1 MNPSYKITPKGNMV
15 MDLTESMGI
24 MYQEQREAFFH
35 SLKEAVQRME
45 RGDTDFQVAFHLV
58 ETLAIAGL
66 VPSAIAEDRP

>member
-1 MNPSYKITPKGNMV
+1 MEPSYTITPKGNMV
-15 MDLTESMGI
+15 MNLTESMEI

-58 ETLAIAGL
+58 EALSIAGL
-66 VPSAIAEDRP
+66 VPSGAVEDSL